1 MPGKQML
8 FCILISIISEGDMKI
23 FISLFLFIISTS
35 SFADDITHA
44 GVVRIEGLI
53 TEKTCIISD
62 ESKNFTVNMPDVP
75 SSSVRSAGDV
85 TEKVYFSITLTRC
98 GSDVGNAYI
107 KFTGNTVSEDA
118 SLYKLEEGPVEGLA
132 LTIFDKNKGSISND
146 IKSIGFSLTPSVDNI
161 LHFFAAYKALKNNVQ
176 PGDANASVSF
186 IVTYD

>member
-8 FCILISIISEGDMKI
+8 CCILISIISEGDMKI
-23 FISLFLFIISTS
+23 FISLFLFIISTN

-118 SLYKLEEGPVEGLA
+118 SLYKLEDGSVEGLHLRFLIRTKA
-132 LTIFDKNKGSISND
+132 VLVMMLKAWVFTYIIS
-146 IKSIGFSLTPSVDNI
+146 
-161 LHFFAAYKALKNNVQ
+161 
-176 PGDANASVSF
+176 
-186 IVTYD
+186 

>member
-8 FCILISIISEGDMKI
+8 CCILISIISEGDMKI

-62 ESKNFTVNMPDVP
+62 ESKNFTANMP
-75 SSSVRSAGDV
+75 
-85 TEKVYFSITLTRC
+85 EKVYFSITLTRC

-118 SLYKLEEGPVEGLA
+118 SLYKLEEGSVEGLA

-146 IKSIGFSLTPSVDNI
+146 VKSIGFSLTPSVDNI

-186 IVTYD
+186 MVSYD

>member
-8 FCILISIISEGDMKI
+8 CCILISIISEGDMKI

-85 TEKVYFSITLTRC
+85 TERF
-98 GSDVGNAYI
+98 
-107 KFTGNTVSEDA
+107 
-118 SLYKLEEGPVEGLA
+118 
-132 LTIFDKNKGSISND
+132 IF
-146 IKSIGFSLTPSVDNI
+146 P
-161 LHFFAAYKALKNNVQ
+161 
-176 PGDANASVSF
+176 
-186 IVTYD
+186 

>member
-8 FCILISIISEGDMKI
+8 CCILISIISEGDMKI

-62 ESKNFTVNMPDVP
+62 ESKNFTANMPDVP

-118 SLYKLEEGPVEGLA
+118 SLYKLEEGSVEGLA

-146 IKSIGFSLTPSVDNI
+146 VKSIVFHLHHRLIIYCIFLRLTK
-161 LHFFAAYKALKNNVQ
+161 H
-176 PGDANASVSF
+176 
-186 IVTYD
+186 

>member
-1 MPGKQML
+1 
-8 FCILISIISEGDMKI
+8 
-23 FISLFLFIISTS
+23 
-35 SFADDITHA
+35 
-44 GVVRIEGLI
+44 
-53 TEKTCIISD
+53 
-62 ESKNFTVNMPDVP
+62 MPDVP

-118 SLYKLEEGPVEGLA
+118 SLYKLEEGSVEGLA

-146 IKSIGFSLTPSVDNI
+146 VKSIGFSLTPSVDNI